1 MRRLL
6 YTLLLLALVPPAAWA
21 QGTGIGPPNCL
32 DTYRGPS
39 LGKVCTLPPAG
50 ALANAQLTGVGGLIY
65 TTSATAATG
74 TGTSEQVLGSYSL
87 PANALDAVGRRLRM
101 RASFSAAA
109 NGNNKTFLCYFGAS
123 VITSGVLTTNAKNG
137 FCEVH
142 VVKTGASTQIV
153 WANML
158 VDTTWIT
165 GYKNTA
171 STETDT
177 AAIVIKM
184 SGTDGTS
191 SAGDIVLN
199 DMAVEYLN

>member
-1 MRRLL
+1 MRRLIYAAL
-6 YTLLLLALVPPAAWA
+6 IALVPAAVWA
-21 QGTGIGPPNCL
+21 QGGPGAVNCL

-50 ALANAQLTGVGGLIY
+50 GLAAAQLTGVSGLIY
-65 TTSATAATG
+65 TTTATAATG
-74 TGTSEQVLGSYSL
+74 TGTSEQVLGTYSL
-87 PANALDAVGRRLRM
+87 PANALDTVGRRVRM

-137 FCEVH
+137 FCEIH

-171 STETDT
+171 SAETDT